1 MKINRLLIG
10 ILALSLTASSCIEV
24 EETINNTTSTGGG
37 TTTDTN
43 AIIFDP
49 ANLQG
54 NIGSGQTAT
63 LDATKTYIL
72 TGPLVVRSGG
82 RLIIPA
88 GTQIKGTAGKTDTYV
103 AVTQGGY
110 IDARGTSNNPV
121 IFTSNAAT
129 PARGDWGGI
138 LILGKAPINQSGGTA
153 QAEVTGLT
161 YGGSDAADN
170 SGIFQYVQIN
180 YSGAKIN
187 SEKEFNG
194 LSMYGVGSGTVID
207 HVQVYKGNDDGFE
220 WFGGTNSCLNL
231 VAVGVDDDMFDWT
244 DGWVGT
250 LSDAYGKH
258 DSDAGNRGIEAD
270 NLTANPLATPISNP
284 TLRNI
289 TLIGRNAGSENEAAR
304 FRVGSKVQGSN
315 IVMSN
320 WGKGVVA
327 NGAESISYFSI
338 SPYQSKITNIFFE
351 GVTTPIDPVSIPTG
365 SSGSIIIAENTGAG
379 NGTGKPAWAEG
390 WTIGL

>member
-1 MKINRLLIG
+1 MKINKLLIG
-10 ILALSLTASSCIEV
+10 FLAISLTAASCIEV
-24 EETINNTTSTGGG
+24 DETINNTTTTGGG
-37 TTTDTN
+37 TTDGN
-43 AIIFDP
+43 AVVFDP

-63 LDATKTYIL
+63 LDATKTYTL

-88 GTQIKGTAGKTDTYV
+88 GTQIKATAGKTDTYV

-110 IDARGTSNNPV
+110 IDARGTSTKPI
-121 IFTSNAAT
+121 IFTSAAAT

-180 YSGAKIN
+180 WSGAKIN
-187 SEKEFNG
+187 SEKEYNG
-194 LSMYGVGSGTVID
+194 LSMYGVGSATVID
-207 HVQVYKGNDDGFE
+207 HVQVYKGNDDAFE
-220 WFGGTNSCLNL
+220 WFGGTVSCLNL
-231 VAVGVDDDMFDWT
+231 VALGTDDDMFDWT

-289 TLIGRNAGSENEAAR
+289 TLIGRNAGTENEGAR
-304 FRVGSKVQGSN
+304 FRVGTKVQGSN
-315 IVMSN
+315 ILMSN

-327 NGAESISYFSI
+327 NGAESISFFSV
-338 SPYQSKITNIFFE
+338 SPYQSKISNIWFT
-351 GVTTPIDPVSIPTG
+351 GVTTQIDPATIPTG
-365 SSGSIIIAENTGAG
+365 SAGSITLLDNTGAG
-379 NGTGKPAWAEG
+379 NGVNKPTWAEG
-390 WTIGL
+390 WTTGF